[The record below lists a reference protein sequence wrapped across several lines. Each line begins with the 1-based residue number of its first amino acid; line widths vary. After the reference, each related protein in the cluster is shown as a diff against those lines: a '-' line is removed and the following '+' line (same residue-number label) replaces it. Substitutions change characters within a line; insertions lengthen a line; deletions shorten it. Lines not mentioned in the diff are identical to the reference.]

1 MTDAPVSSLVT
12 ATGVE
17 TALEPASSSR
27 ARGRKARTRPA
38 DKPRTSKART
48 RPAKEPRRKITWDRI
63 WAQRVLLAMAV
74 PLLMYQI
81 LFKYVPVYGWAIAF
95 QDYKPGRGSIWN
107 QEWVGF
113 ENFVDLFTGVNGERF
128 RRVIVNTLGQSLLT
142 LIVGTLGAIVLAL
155 LLNEVKNLPFKRIM
169 QNITYM
175 PHFLSWVIVASL
187 ASVAL
192 SLPSSGGFINQGLMA
207 IGLVQEPILFLTEP
221 NHFWGIVAGTSLWKE
236 LGWNTILYLAAIT
249 AIDPSLYEAAE
260 VDGAG
265 RYRKMWNI
273 TLPGIRPTIVVLLII
288 NSGWILSTNFEL
300 PYFLGNGLISETA
313 ETIDVFVLRYGY
325 QLGNYSLAVVAG
337 IFKTVVAI
345 ILVGSANMAA
355 KRLNQETL
363 V

>member
-1 MTDAPVSSLVT
+1 MTDTTVSTLVT
-12 ATGVE
+12 ATGLE
-17 TALEPASSSR
+17 PALEPASSSP
-27 ARGRKARTRPA
+27 AQNRKAR
-38 DKPRTSKART
+38 KKA
-48 RPAKEPRRKITWDRI
+48 AKDPKRKITWDRV
-63 WAQRVLLAMAV
+63 WAQRALLAMAV
-74 PLLMYQI
+74 PLLLYQI

-95 QDYKPGRGSIWN
+95 QHFKPGRGSIWN
-107 QEWVGF
+107 QKWVGL
-113 ENFVDLFTGVNGERF
+113 ENFHNLFTGVMGERF
-128 RRVIVNTLGQSLLT
+128 TRVVINTIGQSVLT
-142 LIVGTLGAIVLAL
+142 LTVGTFGAIVLAL
-155 LLNEVKNLPFKRIM
+155 LLNEVKNLPLKRIL

-192 SLPSSGGFINQGLMA
+192 SLPSSGGFINQALMNLH
-207 IGLVQEPILFLTEP
+207 LVDKPVLFLTEP
-221 NHFWGIVAGTSLWKE
+221 NYFWEIVAGTNLWKE

-249 AIDPSLYEAAE
+249 AIDPSLYESAE

-265 RYRKMWNI
+265 RYRKMFSI
-273 TLPGIRPTIVVLLII
+273 TLPSIRPTIVVLLII

-300 PYFLGNGLISETA
+300 PYFLGNGLISDKS

-337 IFKTVVAI
+337 IFKTIVAI
-345 ILVGSANMAA
+345 ILVGSANLAA

>member
-1 MTDAPVSSLVT
+1 MTDLTVSTPVT
-12 ATGVE
+12 ATGLE
-17 TALEPASSSR
+17 PALEPASSSR
-27 ARGRKARTRPA
+27 AQKRKARRNA
-38 DKPRTSKART
+38 
-48 RPAKEPRRKITWDRI
+48 AKDPKRKITWDRV
-63 WAQRVLLAMAV
+63 WAQRALLAMSV

-95 QDYKPGRGSIWN
+95 QRYKPGRGSIWN
-107 QEWVGF
+107 QQWVGLK
-113 ENFVDLFTGVNGERF
+113 NFHNLFTGVNGERF
-128 RRVIVNTLGQSLLT
+128 RRVVVNTMGQSVLT
-142 LIVGTLGAIVLAL
+142 LTVGTFGAIVLAL
-155 LLNEVKNLPFKRIM
+155 LLNEVKNLPLKRIL

-192 SLPSSGGFINQGLMA
+192 SLPSSGGFINQALMSVH
-207 IGLVQEPILFLTEP
+207 LVDKPVLFLTQP
-221 NHFWGIVAGTSLWKE
+221 NYFWGIVAGTSLWKE

-249 AIDPSLYEAAE
+249 AIDPALYEAAE

-265 RYRKMWNI
+265 RYRKMFSI
-273 TLPGIRPTIVVLLII
+273 TLPSIRPTIVVLLII

-300 PYFLGNGLISETA
+300 PYFLGNGLISDKA

-337 IFKTVVAI
+337 IFKTIVAV
-345 ILVGSANMAA
+345 ILVGSANLAA

>member
-1 MTDAPVSSLVT
+1 MSDTTVSAPVT
-12 ATGVE
+12 ASGAE
-17 TALEPASSSR
+17 PAPEPASSSR
-27 ARGRKARTRPA
+27 AQQRKARKNA
-38 DKPRTSKART
+38 SKD
-48 RPAKEPRRKITWDRI
+48 PKRKITWDRV
-63 WAQRVLLAMAV
+63 WAQRALLAMAV
-74 PLLMYQI
+74 PLLLYQI

-95 QDYKPGRGSIWN
+95 QRYKPGRGSIWN
-107 QEWVGF
+107 QQWVGL
-113 ENFVDLFTGVNGERF
+113 ENFHNLFTGVNGERF
-128 RRVIVNTLGQSLLT
+128 RQVVVNTMGQSVLT
-142 LIVGTLGAIVLAL
+142 LIVGTFGAIVLAL

-192 SLPSSGGFINQGLMA
+192 SLPSSGGFINQGL
-207 IGLVQEPILFLTEP
+207 ISLHLVDEPVLFLTQP
-221 NHFWGIVAGTSLWKE
+221 NYFWEIVAGTNLWKE

-249 AIDPSLYEAAE
+249 AIDPGLYEAAE

-265 RYRKMWNI
+265 RYRKMFSI
-273 TLPGIRPTIVVLLII
+273 TLPSIRPTIVVLLII

-300 PYFLGNGLISETA
+300 PYFLGNGLVSEKS

-337 IFKTVVAI
+337 IFKTIVAV
-345 ILVGSANMAA
+345 ILVGSANLAA

>member
-1 MTDAPVSSLVT
+1 MTDTTVSTLVT
-12 ATGVE
+12 ATGLE
-17 TALEPASSSR
+17 PAPEPASSSR
-27 ARGRKARTRPA
+27 AQNRKARKNA
-38 DKPRTSKART
+38 
-48 RPAKEPRRKITWDRI
+48 AKDPKRKITWDRV
-63 WAQRVLLAMAV
+63 WAQRALLAMSV

-95 QDYKPGRGSIWN
+95 QNFKPGRGSIWN
-107 QEWVGF
+107 QKWVGLH
-113 ENFVDLFTGVNGERF
+113 NFVNLFTGVNGERF
-128 RRVIVNTLGQSLLT
+128 RRVVVNTMGQSVLT
-142 LIVGTLGAIVLAL
+142 LIVGTFGAIVLAL
-155 LLNEVKNLPFKRIM
+155 LLNEVKNLPFKRIL

-192 SLPSSGGFINQGLMA
+192 SLPSSGGFINQGLMSLHL
-207 IGLVQEPILFLTEP
+207 IDHPILFLTRP
-221 NHFWGIVAGTSLWKE
+221 NYFWGIVAGTSLWKE
-236 LGWNTILYLAAIT
+236 LGWNTILYLAAMT
-249 AIDPSLYEAAE
+249 AIDPALYEAAE

-265 RYRKMWNI
+265 RYRKMFSI
-273 TLPGIRPTIVVLLII
+273 TLPSIRPTIVVLLII

-300 PYFLGNGLISETA
+300 PYFLGNGLVSDKS

-337 IFKTVVAI
+337 IFKTIVAI
-345 ILVGSANMAA
+345 ILVGSANLAA

>member
-1 MTDAPVSSLVT
+1 MTDAPVSTLVT
-12 ATGVE
+12 AAGLE
-17 TALEPASSSR
+17 PALEPASSSR
-27 ARGRKARTRPA
+27 AQNRKARKNA
-38 DKPRTSKART
+38 
-48 RPAKEPRRKITWDRI
+48 AKDPKRKITWDRI
-63 WAQRVLLAMAV
+63 WAQRALLAMSV
-74 PLLMYQI
+74 PLLLYQI

-95 QDYKPGRGSIWN
+95 QHYRPGRGSILN
-107 QEWVGF
+107 QQWVGLK
-113 ENFVDLFTGVNGERF
+113 NFHNLFTGVNGERF
-128 RRVIVNTLGQSLLT
+128 RRVVINTMGQSVLT

-155 LLNEVKNLPFKRIM
+155 LLNEVKNLPLKRIL

-192 SLPSSGGFINQGLMA
+192 SLPSSGGFINQGLMNLH
-207 IGLVQEPILFLTEP
+207 LVDHPVLFLTQP
-221 NHFWGIVAGTSLWKE
+221 NYFWGIVAGTNLWKE

-249 AIDPSLYEAAE
+249 AIDPGLYEAAE

-265 RYRKMWNI
+265 RYRKMFNI
-273 TLPGIRPTIVVLLII
+273 TLPSIKPTIVVLLII

-300 PYFLGNGLISETA
+300 PYFLGNGLVSDKS

-337 IFKTVVAI
+337 IFKTIVAV
-345 ILVGSANMAA
+345 ILVGSANLTA

>member
-1 MTDAPVSSLVT
+1 MTDAPVSTLVT
-12 ATGVE
+12 ATGLE
-17 TALEPASSSR
+17 PALEPASSSR
-27 ARGRKARTRPA
+27 AQNRKARKNA
-38 DKPRTSKART
+38 
-48 RPAKEPRRKITWDRI
+48 AKDPKRKITWDRV
-63 WAQRVLLAMAV
+63 WAQRALLAMAV

-95 QDYKPGRGSIWN
+95 QDYKPGRGSIWD
-107 QEWVGF
+107 QKWVGF

-128 RRVIVNTLGQSLLT
+128 RRVLVNTLGQSILT
-142 LIVGTLGAIVLAL
+142 LVVGTLGAIVLAL
-155 LLNEVKNLPFKRIM
+155 LLNEVKNMPFKRVM

-192 SLPSSGGFINQGLMA
+192 SLPSSGGFINQGLMSLN
-207 IGLVQEPILFLTEP
+207 LVHEPVLFLTEP
-221 NHFWGIVAGTSLWKE
+221 NNFWGIVAGTSLWKE

-265 RYRKMWNI
+265 RYRKMFNI

-300 PYFLGNGLISETA
+300 PYFLGNGLVSDKS

-337 IFKTVVAI
+337 IFKTIVAV
-345 ILVGSANMAA
+345 ILVGSANLAA

>member
-1 MTDAPVSSLVT
+1 MTDLTVSTPVT
-12 ATGVE
+12 ATGLE
-17 TALEPASSSR
+17 PALEPASSSR
-27 ARGRKARTRPA
+27 AQNRKARKNA
-38 DKPRTSKART
+38 
-48 RPAKEPRRKITWDRI
+48 AKDPKRKITWDRV
-63 WAQRVLLAMAV
+63 WAQRALLAMSV

-95 QDYKPGRGSIWN
+95 QHYKPGRGSIWN
-107 QEWVGF
+107 QQWVGL
-113 ENFVDLFTGVNGERF
+113 ENFHNLFTGVNGERF
-128 RRVIVNTLGQSLLT
+128 RRVVVNTMGQSVLT
-142 LIVGTLGAIVLAL
+142 LIVGTFGAIVLAL
-155 LLNEVKNLPFKRIM
+155 LLNEVKNLPFKRIL

-192 SLPSSGGFINQGLMA
+192 SLPSSGGFINQGLMSLH
-207 IGLVQEPILFLTEP
+207 LVDDPVLFLTEP
-221 NHFWGIVAGTSLWKE
+221 NFFWQIVAGTSLWKE

-249 AIDPSLYEAAE
+249 AIDPGLYEAAE

-265 RYRKMWNI
+265 RYRKMFNI
-273 TLPGIRPTIVVLLII
+273 TLPSIRPTIVVLLII

-300 PYFLGNGLISETA
+300 PYFLGNGLVSDTS

-337 IFKTVVAI
+337 IFKTIVAV
-345 ILVGSANMAA
+345 ILVGSANLAA

>member
-1 MTDAPVSSLVT
+1 MIDAPANVVT
-12 ATGVE
+12 GTGP
-17 TALEPASSSR
+17 EPAVGLASR
-27 ARGRKARTRPA
+27 LRRRKARKRPA
-38 DKPRTSKART
+38 E
-48 RPAKEPRRKITWDRI
+48 EPKRKITWERI
-63 WAQRVLLAMAV
+63 KSQRVLLLMAI

-95 QDYKPGRGSIWN
+95 QDYKPGRGSILN

-128 RRVIVNTLGQSLLT
+128 RRVVANTLGQSILT
-142 LIVGTLGAIVLAL
+142 LTVGTVGAIVLAL
-155 LLNEVKNLPFKRIM
+155 LLNEVKNAPFKRIM

-207 IGLVQEPILFLTEP
+207 LGIVQEPVLFLTEP
-221 NHFWGIVAGTSLWKE
+221 NYFWGIVAGTSLWKE
-236 LGWNTILYLAAIT
+236 LGWNTIIYLAAIT
-249 AIDPSLYEAAE
+249 AIDPTLYEAAE

-265 RYRKMWNI
+265 RWRKMRHI
-273 TLPGIRPTIVVLLII
+273 TLPGIQPTIVVLLII

-300 PYFLGNGLISETA
+300 PYFLGNGLIAETA

-337 IFKTVVAI
+337 IFKAVVAI
-345 ILVGSANMAA
+345 LLVGAANKAA
-355 KRLNQETL
+355 KRFNQETL

>member
-1 MTDAPVSSLVT
+1 MTDAPVSTRVT
-12 ATGVE
+12 ATGLE
-17 TALEPASSSR
+17 PALEPASSSR
-27 ARGRKARTRPA
+27 AQNRKARRNA
-38 DKPRTSKART
+38 
-48 RPAKEPRRKITWDRI
+48 AKDPKRKITWDLV
-63 WAQRVLLAMAV
+63 WAQRALLAMAV

-81 LFKYVPVYGWAIAF
+81 LFKYVPIYGWAIAF
-95 QDYKPGRGSIWN
+95 QNFKPGRGSIWN

-128 RRVIVNTLGQSLLT
+128 RRVVINTVGQSALT
-142 LIVGTLGAIVLAL
+142 LVVGTLGAIVLAL
-155 LLNEVKNLPFKRIM
+155 LLNEVKNAPFKRIM

-192 SLPSSGGFINQGLMA
+192 SLPSSGGFINQALMNLH
-207 IGLVQEPILFLTEP
+207 LVDQPVLFLTEP
-221 NHFWGIVAGTSLWKE
+221 NYFWQIVAGTSLWKE

-249 AIDPSLYEAAE
+249 AIDPGLYEAAE

-265 RYRKMWNI
+265 RYRKMFHI

-288 NSGWILSTNFEL
+288 NAGWILTTNFEL
-300 PYFLGNGLISETA
+300 PYFLGNGLISERA

-325 QLGNYSLAVVAG
+325 QLGNYDLAVVAG

-345 ILVGSANMAA
+345 ILVGSANLAA

>member
-1 MTDAPVSSLVT
+1 MTDAPVSTLVT
-12 ATGVE
+12 ATGLEPV
-17 TALEPASSSR
+17 LEPASSSR
-27 ARGRKARTRPA
+27 APDRKAR
-38 DKPRTSKART
+38 KKA
-48 RPAKEPRRKITWDRI
+48 AKVPQRKITWDRV
-63 WAQRVLLAMAV
+63 WAQRALLAMAV

-107 QEWVGF
+107 QKWVGF

-128 RRVIVNTLGQSLLT
+128 RRVLVNTLGQSVLT
-142 LIVGTLGAIVLAL
+142 LVVGTVGAIVLAL
-155 LLNEVKNLPFKRIM
+155 LLNEVKNAPFKRIM

-192 SLPSSGGFINQGLMA
+192 SLPSSGGFINQGLMSLH
-207 IGLVQEPILFLTEP
+207 LVDEPVLFLTEP
-221 NHFWGIVAGTSLWKE
+221 NFFWEIVAGTSLWKE

-249 AIDPSLYEAAE
+249 AIDPGLYEAAE

-265 RYRKMWNI
+265 RYRKMFSI
-273 TLPGIRPTIVVLLII
+273 TLPSIRPTIVVLLII

-300 PYFLGNGLISETA
+300 PYFLGNGLVSDKS

-337 IFKTVVAI
+337 IFKTIVAV
-345 ILVGSANMAA
+345 ILVGSANLAA

>member
-1 MTDAPVSSLVT
+1 MT
-12 ATGVE
+12 ATTVRPPV
-17 TALEPASSSR
+17 TEPGPEPDPSSHTPKRESR
-27 ARGRKARTRPA
+27 KKTEQP
-38 DKPRTSKART
+38 
-48 RPAKEPRRKITWDRI
+48 PRRKITWNLVK
-63 WAQRVLLAMAV
+63 AQRALLVMAV
-74 PLLMYQI
+74 PLLLYQI
-81 LFKYVPVYGWAIAF
+81 LFKYVPAYGWAMAF
-95 QDYKPGRGSIWN
+95 QNFRPGRGSIWN

-113 ENFVDLFTGVNGERF
+113 YNFVNLFTGLNGERF
-128 RRVIVNTLGQSLLT
+128 ARVVVNTLGQSILT
-142 LIVGTLGAIVLAL
+142 LIVGTLGAIILAL
-155 LLNEVKNLPFKRIM
+155 LLNEIKNLPFKRVL

-175 PHFLSWVIVASL
+175 PHFLSWVVVASL
-187 ASVAL
+187 AAVAL
-192 SLPSSGGFINQGLMA
+192 SLPSSGGFINQLLLDLH
-207 IGLVQEPILFLTEP
+207 IVDEPVLFLTEP
-221 NHFWGIVAGTSLWKE
+221 NYFWGIVAGTNLWKE

-249 AIDPSLYEAAE
+249 AISPALYEAAE

-265 RYRKMWNI
+265 RYRKMWSI
-273 TLPGIRPTIVVLLII
+273 TLPGIMPTIVVLLII

-300 PYFLGNGLISETA
+300 PYFLGNGVVAERS

>member
-1 MTDAPVSSLVT
+1 MTDPVSTLVT
-12 ATGVE
+12 ATALE
-17 TALEPASSSR
+17 PALEPASSSR
-27 ARGRKARTRPA
+27 AQNRKARKNA
-38 DKPRTSKART
+38 
-48 RPAKEPRRKITWDRI
+48 AKDPKRKITWDRV
-63 WAQRVLLAMAV
+63 WAQRALLAMAV

-95 QDYKPGRGSIWN
+95 QNFKPGRGSIWN
-107 QEWVGF
+107 QKWVGLH
-113 ENFVDLFTGVNGERF
+113 NFVNLFTGVNGERF
-128 RRVIVNTLGQSLLT
+128 RRVVVNTMGQSVLT
-142 LIVGTLGAIVLAL
+142 LIVGTFGAIVLAL
-155 LLNEVKNLPFKRIM
+155 LLNEVKNLPFKRIL

-192 SLPSSGGFINQGLMA
+192 SLPSSGGFINQGLMSLH
-207 IGLVQEPILFLTEP
+207 LVDHPVLFLTQP
-221 NHFWGIVAGTSLWKE
+221 NYFWGIVAGTSLWKE

-249 AIDPSLYEAAE
+249 AIDPALYEAAE

-265 RYRKMWNI
+265 RYRKMFSI
-273 TLPGIRPTIVVLLII
+273 TLPSIRPTIVVLLII

-300 PYFLGNGLISETA
+300 PYFLGNGLVSDKS

-337 IFKTVVAI
+337 IFKTIVAI
-345 ILVGSANMAA
+345 ILVGSANLAA

>member
-1 MTDAPVSSLVT
+1 MTDPVSTLVT
-12 ATGVE
+12 ATALE
-17 TALEPASSSR
+17 PALEPASSSR
-27 ARGRKARTRPA
+27 AQNRKARKNA
-38 DKPRTSKART
+38 
-48 RPAKEPRRKITWDRI
+48 AKDPKRKITWDRV
-63 WAQRVLLAMAV
+63 WAQRALLAMSV

-95 QDYKPGRGSIWN
+95 QHYRPGRGSIWN
-107 QEWVGF
+107 QQWVGLK
-113 ENFVDLFTGVNGERF
+113 NFRNLFTGVNGERF
-128 RRVIVNTLGQSLLT
+128 RRVVVNTMGQSVLT
-142 LIVGTLGAIVLAL
+142 LIVGTFGAIVLAL
-155 LLNEVKNLPFKRIM
+155 LLNEVKNLPLKRIL

-192 SLPSSGGFINQGLMA
+192 SLPSSGGFINQGLMSLH
-207 IGLVQEPILFLTEP
+207 LVDHPVLFLTQP
-221 NHFWGIVAGTSLWKE
+221 NYFWGIVAGTNLWKE

-265 RYRKMWNI
+265 RYRKMFSI
-273 TLPGIRPTIVVLLII
+273 TLPSIRPTIVVLLII
-288 NSGWILSTNFEL
+288 NSGWILTTNFEL
-300 PYFLGNGLISETA
+300 PYFLGNGLVSDKS

-337 IFKTVVAI
+337 IFKTIVAV
-345 ILVGSANMAA
+345 ILVGSANLAA

>member
-1 MTDAPVSSLVT
+1 MTDPVSTLVT
-12 ATGVE
+12 ATALE
-17 TALEPASSSR
+17 PALEPASSSR
-27 ARGRKARTRPA
+27 AQNRKARKKT
-38 DKPRTSKART
+38 
-48 RPAKEPRRKITWDRI
+48 AKDPKRKITWDRVR
-63 WAQRVLLAMAV
+63 AQRALLAMSV

-95 QDYKPGRGSIWN
+95 QHYKPGRGSIWN
-107 QEWVGF
+107 QKWVGLQ
-113 ENFVDLFTGVNGERF
+113 NFHNLFTGVNGERF
-128 RRVIVNTLGQSLLT
+128 RRVVINTMGQSVLT
-142 LIVGTLGAIVLAL
+142 LIVGTFGAIVLAL
-155 LLNEVKNLPFKRIM
+155 LLNEVKNLPFKRIL

-192 SLPSSGGFINQGLMA
+192 SLPSSGGFINQGLMSLH
-207 IGLVQEPILFLTEP
+207 LVDHPVLFLTQP
-221 NHFWGIVAGTSLWKE
+221 NYFWGIVAGTNLWKE

-249 AIDPSLYEAAE
+249 AIDPGLYEVAE

-265 RYRKMWNI
+265 RYRKMFSI
-273 TLPGIRPTIVVLLII
+273 TLPSIRPTIVVLLII
-288 NSGWILSTNFEL
+288 NSGWILTTNFEL
-300 PYFLGNGLISETA
+300 PYFLGNGLVSDKS

-337 IFKTVVAI
+337 IFKTIVAV
-345 ILVGSANMAA
+345 ILVGSANLAA

>member
-1 MTDAPVSSLVT
+1 MTDATVSTLAT
-12 ATGVE
+12 ATGLE
-17 TALEPASSSR
+17 AALEPASSSR
-27 ARGRKARTRPA
+27 AQKRKARKNA
-38 DKPRTSKART
+38 
-48 RPAKEPRRKITWDRI
+48 AKDPKRKITWDRV
-63 WAQRVLLAMAV
+63 WAQRALLAMSV

-95 QDYKPGRGSIWN
+95 QHYKPGRGSIWN
-107 QEWVGF
+107 QQWVGLK
-113 ENFVDLFTGVNGERF
+113 NFRNLFTGVNGERF
-128 RRVIVNTLGQSLLT
+128 RRVVVNTMGQSVLT

-155 LLNEVKNLPFKRIM
+155 LLNEVKNLPFKRIL

-192 SLPSSGGFINQGLMA
+192 SLPSSGGFINQGLMSLH
-207 IGLVQEPILFLTEP
+207 LVDHPVLFLTQP
-221 NHFWGIVAGTSLWKE
+221 NYFWEIVAGTNLWKE
-236 LGWNTILYLAAIT
+236 LGWNTILYLAAMT

-265 RYRKMWNI
+265 RYRKMFSI
-273 TLPGIRPTIVVLLII
+273 TLPSIRPTIVVLLII

-300 PYFLGNGLISETA
+300 PYLLGNGLVSDKS

-337 IFKTVVAI
+337 IFKTIVAV
-345 ILVGSANMAA
+345 ILVGSANLAA

>member
-1 MTDAPVSSLVT
+1 MTDATVSTLAT
-12 ATGVE
+12 ATGLE
-17 TALEPASSSR
+17 AALEPASSSR
-27 ARGRKARTRPA
+27 AQKRKARKNA
-38 DKPRTSKART
+38 
-48 RPAKEPRRKITWDRI
+48 AKDPKRKITWDRV
-63 WAQRVLLAMAV
+63 WAQRALLAMSV

-95 QDYKPGRGSIWN
+95 QHYKPGRGSIWN
-107 QEWVGF
+107 QQWVGLK
-113 ENFVDLFTGVNGERF
+113 NFRNLFTGVNGERF
-128 RRVIVNTLGQSLLT
+128 RRVVVNTMGQSVLT

-155 LLNEVKNLPFKRIM
+155 LLNEVKNLPFKRIL

-192 SLPSSGGFINQGLMA
+192 SLPSSGGFINQGLMSLH
-207 IGLVQEPILFLTEP
+207 LVDHPVLFLTQP
-221 NHFWGIVAGTSLWKE
+221 NYFWEIVAGTNLWKE

-249 AIDPSLYEAAE
+249 AIDPGLYEAAE

-265 RYRKMWNI
+265 RYRKMFSI
-273 TLPGIRPTIVVLLII
+273 TLPSIRPTIVVLLII

-300 PYFLGNGLISETA
+300 PYLLGNGLVSDKS

-337 IFKTVVAI
+337 IFKTIVAV
-345 ILVGSANMAA
+345 ILVGSANLAA

>member
-1 MTDAPVSSLVT
+1 MTDPVSTLVTPVSTLVT
-12 ATGVE
+12 ATGLE
-17 TALEPASSSR
+17 PALEPASSSR
-27 ARGRKARTRPA
+27 AQNRKARKNA
-38 DKPRTSKART
+38 
-48 RPAKEPRRKITWDRI
+48 AKDPKRKITWDRV
-63 WAQRVLLAMAV
+63 WAQRALLAMSV

-95 QDYKPGRGSIWN
+95 QHYRPGRGSIWN
-107 QEWVGF
+107 QEWVGLQ
-113 ENFVDLFTGVNGERF
+113 NFHNLFTGVNGERF
-128 RRVIVNTLGQSLLT
+128 RRVVVNTMGQSVLT
-142 LIVGTLGAIVLAL
+142 LIVGTFGAIVLAL
-155 LLNEVKNLPFKRIM
+155 LLNEVKNLPFKRIL

-192 SLPSSGGFINQGLMA
+192 SLPSSGGFINQGLMSLH
-207 IGLVQEPILFLTEP
+207 LVDHPVLFLTQP
-221 NHFWGIVAGTSLWKE
+221 NYFWGIVAGTSLWKE

-249 AIDPSLYEAAE
+249 AIDPSLYESAE

-265 RYRKMWNI
+265 RYRKMFSI
-273 TLPGIRPTIVVLLII
+273 TLPSIRPTIVVLLII

-300 PYFLGNGLISETA
+300 PYFLGNGLVSDKS

-337 IFKTVVAI
+337 IFKTIVAV
-345 ILVGSANMAA
+345 ILVGSANLAA

>member
-1 MTDAPVSSLVT
+1 MTQAPVSNLVT
-12 ATGVE
+12 ATG
-17 TALEPASSSR
+17 LEPASEPGSSSR
-27 ARGRKARTRPA
+27 SRDRRARKKAEKDRQQRL
-38 DKPRTSKART
+38 
-48 RPAKEPRRKITWDRI
+48 AKDPKRKITWDVVR
-63 WAQRVLLAMAV
+63 AQRALIFMAV
-74 PLLMYQI
+74 PLLLYQI

-95 QDYKPGRGSIWN
+95 QDYKPGRGSILN

-128 RRVIVNTLGQSLLT
+128 RRVVVNTLGQSTLT
-142 LIVGTLGAIVLAL
+142 LVVGTLGAIVLAL
-155 LLNEVKNLPFKRIM
+155 LLNEVKNAPFKRVM

-187 ASVAL
+187 ASGAL
-192 SLPSSGGFINQGLMA
+192 SMPSSGGFINQGLMA
-207 IGLVQEPILFLTEP
+207 LGLVQEPVLFLTEP
-221 NHFWGIVAGTSLWKE
+221 NYFWGIVAGTSLWKE

-249 AIDPSLYEAAE
+249 AIDPTQYEAAE

-265 RYRKMWNI
+265 RYRKMFSI
-273 TLPGIRPTIVVLLII
+273 TLPGIMPTIVVLLII

-300 PYFLGNGLISETA
+300 PYFLGNGLISQTA

-345 ILVGSANMAA
+345 ILVGAANQAA
-355 KRLNQETL
+355 ERLNQETL

>member
-1 MTDAPVSSLVT
+1 MTDATVSTLVT
-12 ATGVE
+12 ATGLE
-17 TALEPASSSR
+17 PALEPASSPRAQNRR
-27 ARGRKARTRPA
+27 ARKNA
-38 DKPRTSKART
+38 
-48 RPAKEPRRKITWDRI
+48 AKDPKRKITWDRV
-63 WAQRVLLAMAV
+63 WAQRALLAMAV
-74 PLLMYQI
+74 PLLLYQI

-95 QDYKPGRGSIWN
+95 QHYKPGRGSIWN
-107 QEWVGF
+107 QQWVGL
-113 ENFVDLFTGVNGERF
+113 ENFHNLFAGVMGERF
-128 RRVIVNTLGQSLLT
+128 TRVVINTMGQSVLT
-142 LIVGTLGAIVLAL
+142 LIVGTFGAIVLAL
-155 LLNEVKNLPFKRIM
+155 LLNEVKNLPLKRIL

-192 SLPSSGGFINQGLMA
+192 SLPSSGGFINQALMSA
-207 IGLVQEPILFLTEP
+207 HLVDKPVLFLTEP
-221 NHFWGIVAGTSLWKE
+221 NYFWEIVAGTSLWKE

-249 AIDPSLYEAAE
+249 AIDPSLYEAAD

-265 RYRKMWNI
+265 RYRKMFSI
-273 TLPGIRPTIVVLLII
+273 TLPSIRPTIVVLLII

-300 PYFLGNGLISETA
+300 PYFLGNGLVSDKS

-337 IFKTVVAI
+337 IFKTIVAV
-345 ILVGSANMAA
+345 ILVGSANLAA

>member
-1 MTDAPVSSLVT
+1 MTDPVSTLVTPVSTLVT
-12 ATGVE
+12 ATGLE
-17 TALEPASSSR
+17 PALEPASISR
-27 ARGRKARTRPA
+27 AQKRKARKNA
-38 DKPRTSKART
+38 AKA
-48 RPAKEPRRKITWDRI
+48 AKRKITWERV
-63 WAQRVLLAMAV
+63 WAQRALLAMSV

-95 QDYKPGRGSIWN
+95 QHYRPGRGSIWN
-107 QEWVGF
+107 QQWVGLQ
-113 ENFVDLFTGVNGERF
+113 NFHNLFTGVNGERF
-128 RRVIVNTLGQSLLT
+128 RRVVVNTMGQSVLT
-142 LIVGTLGAIVLAL
+142 LIVGTFGAIVLAL
-155 LLNEVKNLPFKRIM
+155 LLNEVKNLPLKRIL

-192 SLPSSGGFINQGLMA
+192 SLPSSGGFINQGLMSLH
-207 IGLVQEPILFLTEP
+207 LVDHPVLFLTQP
-221 NHFWGIVAGTSLWKE
+221 NFFWAIVAGTSLWKE

-265 RYRKMWNI
+265 RYRKMFSI
-273 TLPGIRPTIVVLLII
+273 TLPSIRPTIVVLLII
-288 NSGWILSTNFEL
+288 NSGWILTTNFEL
-300 PYFLGNGLISETA
+300 PYFLGNGLVSDKS

-337 IFKTVVAI
+337 IFKTIVAI
-345 ILVGSANMAA
+345 ILVGSANLAA

>member
-1 MTDAPVSSLVT
+1 MTDTTVSTPVT
-12 ATGVE
+12 ATGLE
-17 TALEPASSSR
+17 PALEPASSSR
-27 ARGRKARTRPA
+27 AQNRRARKNA
-38 DKPRTSKART
+38 
-48 RPAKEPRRKITWDRI
+48 AKDPKRKITWDRV
-63 WAQRVLLAMAV
+63 WAQQALLAMAV
-74 PLLMYQI
+74 PLLLYQI

-95 QDYKPGRGSIWN
+95 QRYKPGRGSIWN
-107 QEWVGF
+107 QQWVGLK
-113 ENFVDLFTGVNGERF
+113 NFHNLFTGVNGERF
-128 RRVIVNTLGQSLLT
+128 ARVVVNTMGQSVLT
-142 LIVGTLGAIVLAL
+142 LVVGTLGAIVLAL
-155 LLNEVKNLPFKRIM
+155 LLNEVKNLPFKRIL

-192 SLPSSGGFINQGLMA
+192 SLPSSGGFINQGLMSLH
-207 IGLVQEPILFLTEP
+207 LVDDPVLFLTQP
-221 NHFWGIVAGTSLWKE
+221 NFFWGIVAGTNLWKE

-249 AIDPSLYEAAE
+249 AIDPGLYEAAE

-265 RYRKMWNI
+265 RYRKMFNI
-273 TLPGIRPTIVVLLII
+273 TLPSIKPTIVVLLII

-300 PYFLGNGLISETA
+300 PYFLGNGLVSDKS

-337 IFKTVVAI
+337 IFKTIVAV
-345 ILVGSANMAA
+345 ILVGSANLAA